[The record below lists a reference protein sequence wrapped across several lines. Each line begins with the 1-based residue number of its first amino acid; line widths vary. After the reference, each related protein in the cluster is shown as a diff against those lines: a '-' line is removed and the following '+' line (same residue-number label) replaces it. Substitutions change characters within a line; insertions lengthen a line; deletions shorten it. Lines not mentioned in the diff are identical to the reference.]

1 MFLSK
6 VVLVEYVDVLLTV
19 RVRVLVVVVFV
30 VDVSVTCHVADGVLE
45 EVDVVVACQSVD
57 VEVVEVAEVVEVE
70 GAVLVVVLVVEVE
83 TFGDADSLASPDA
96 SESSESGEML
106 PARPNASIEVLAKS
120 AVT

>member
-30 VDVSVTCHVADGVLE
+30 VDVSVTDGVLE

-96 SESSESGEML
+96 SES
-106 PARPNASIEVLAKS
+106 
-120 AVT
+120 